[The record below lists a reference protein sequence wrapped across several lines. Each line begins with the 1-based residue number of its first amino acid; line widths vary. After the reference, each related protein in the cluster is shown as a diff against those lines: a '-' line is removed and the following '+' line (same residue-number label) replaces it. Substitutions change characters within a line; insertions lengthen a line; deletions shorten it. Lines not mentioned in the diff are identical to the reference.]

1 VSAWTVDEQR
11 SARLLFSPELAEGLV
26 AEDEVLA
33 SPAVRAAVRDRGVP
47 WLPRRAG
54 QVVGR
59 KLGRLDPYARHTA
72 PAVAARRAVL
82 GARAH
87 GPPRVLLR
95 MDEYPHWLA
104 AREPD
109 HYGDAAFAPWAEA
122 LAGHPHLI
130 AVLPRLAAD
139 PMRAHGPSRDL
150 TDTEVQRLGSLAADG
165 VAFGLHGNEHRTR
178 FADPRRRTEL
188 GERSPAEVG
197 ALLDDARERF
207 RARTGLDTSVLV
219 PPFNTFSA
227 RQWPALADRF
237 AVVTGGPEAILRV
250 GAAAPGTFRDGTV
263 YLPAYE
269 PLYGSAAE
277 VLPALERH
285 LEARTALWT
294 PIVLHWGW
302 EAAHGWRDLERL
314 VARVAPYLSSW
325 SDFADAVEKSR

>member
-1 VSAWTVDEQR
+1 MVT
-11 SARLLFSPELAEGLV
+11 
-26 AEDEVLA
+26 
-33 SPAVRAAVRDRGVP
+33 
-47 WLPRRAG
+47 
-54 QVVGR
+54 R
-59 KLGRLDPYARHTA
+59 KLGGLDPYARHTA

-82 GARAH
+82 GDRAD

-109 HYGDAAFAPWAEA
+109 RFGDEAFAPWAEL

-130 AVLPRLAAD
+130 AVVPRLAAD
-139 PMRAHGPSRDL
+139 PMQAHGPSRDL
-150 TDTEVQRLGSLAADG
+150 TDVEVARLRALAADG
-165 VAFGLHGNEHRTR
+165 VAFGLHGDEHRTR
-178 FADPRRRTEL
+178 FRNPRRQTEL

-197 ALLDDARERF
+197 ALLDGARERLA
-207 RARTGLDTSVLV
+207 ARTGIETSVLV

-227 RQWPALADRF
+227 RQWTALADRF
-237 AVVTGGPEAILRV
+237 TVVTGGPESVLRV
-250 GAAAPGTFRDGTV
+250 GAAAPGTFRAGTV

-269 PLYGSAAE
+269 PMYGTATQ

-285 LEARTALWT
+285 LDARTGLWT

-302 EAAHGWRDLERL
+302 EATNGWRDLERL

-325 SDFADAVEKSR
+325 GDFADAVEKSR